1 MPHRANPY
9 NINDCLLSDF
19 KIESI
24 VYNNFLANF
33 VHFKWHSVRAISF
46 SVCSNE
52 ESYLIKIRE
61 RILPTNRLRMAPE
74 FREVDLYLFY
84 VKLDN
89 LLLSLH

>member
-1 MPHRANPY
+1 MPHRANRY
-9 NINDCLLSDF
+9 NINDGLLSDF

-61 RILPTNRLRMAPE
+61 GILPTNRFANGARISGGR
-74 FREVDLYLFY
+74 FRICFV
-84 VKLDN
+84 
-89 LLLSLH
+89 